1 MLATAASALLGRQ
14 TDAAT
19 ATLMRNLGVDD
30 ITVRGAQG
38 ASSLLPRETVA
49 GSLRGGSTVGTEV
62 VALSRRVNDS
72 INLSFEQALSGAEYA
87 LALSYQLSRSLSLV
101 ARAGTTNAITLVY
114 TIAFD

>member
-19 ATLMRNLGVDD
+19 TTLLRSLGVDE
-30 ITVRGAQG
+30 ITVRGSQG
-38 ASSLLPRETVA
+38 VNSLLPRESVA
-49 GSLRGGSTVGTEV
+49 GSLRGSMDVGTEV
-62 VALSRRVNDS
+62 VAVSKR
-72 INLSFEQALSGAEYA
+72 INESLQLSFEQALSGAEYA